1 MNDAKFLEANG
12 VDVNHGLELLGD
24 MEMYNSI
31 MVEFQKGYDMR
42 MAKIKAY
49 KEANDMV
56 NYAIEVH
63 ALKSDSKYLGF
74 MNLADLAYKHE
85 MSSKANDIKSVNA
98 HYNELI
104 NEANRIKLV
113 IDKYLTVEDEST
125 VVSFDDINKALT
137 EISPLPTVT
146 PIPEAAPIDENLIV
160 PTTGGISNELN
171 NDALAPS
178 VPTCK
183 SILVA
188 DDSSIIRN
196 FVKEIFS
203 SEYNVLTASDGK
215 EVINLVNDKTNK
227 IIAML
232 LDLNMPGV
240 SGFDVLEYFKENEL
254 FSKIPVSI
262 ISGASDKESIDK
274 AFEYPIIDMLN
285 KPFGRENVKMVV
297 QKTVDYGDII

>member
-1 MNDAKFLEANG
+1 MNDVKFLEANG
-12 VDVNHGLELLGD
+12 VDVNHGVELLGD
-24 MEMYNSI
+24 MDMYNSI
-31 MVEFQKGYDMR
+31 MVEFQKGFDTR

-49 KEANDMV
+49 KESNDMP

-74 MNLADLAYKHE
+74 MTLADLAYKHE
-85 MSSKANDIKSVNA
+85 MSSKANDSRSVSI

-113 IDKYLTVEDEST
+113 IDKYLTVEDTST
-125 VVSFDDINKALT
+125 VVSFDDVNKALT

-146 PIPEAAPIDENLIV
+146 PIPDATPIEENLVV
-160 PTTGGISNELN
+160 PITENISRDVN
-171 NDALAPS
+171 NDAIAPS

-203 SEYNVLTASDGK
+203 SEYNVLTAGDGK
-215 EVINLVNDKTNK
+215 EVIDLVTDKTNN

-240 SGFDVLEYFKENEL
+240 SGFDVLEYFKENGL
-254 FSKIPVSI
+254 FTKIPVSI

-274 AFEYPIIDMLN
+274 AFGYPIIDMLN

-297 QKTVDYGDII
+297 QKTVDYGDVI